1 MSELSE
7 LRKYLRALLRW
18 WWLVVAAIGVATGLS
33 YVNTSRQPRV
43 YEATA
48 TVIVGQS
55 FNVIDPSSTDLET
68 SSRLAYT
75 YSLIIRRQPVM
86 QGVVDALELE
96 QSWRELRSN
105 VQVYVIPNT
114 QLIEITTRGESTTLA
129 RQIADEVAHQL
140 ILQSPTTLGREEDE
154 ESESRKFV
162 TQRIKRLQEKIN
174 EGQAEIDQ
182 LEETMINAGNPSE
195 KQALKREIADLEAI
209 VSAWENNYSR
219 YLAFVE
225 NEESSNVVA
234 VIEPAQA
241 RSTPV
246 SPDLQMNLLLAA
258 ALGAVLGLALV
269 FLLDNIDDTL
279 KTEEELEAA
288 LGLLPLGTVNLIKA
302 RTEGEKLIH
311 SQNPFSQA
319 SEAYR
324 MIRSNLQFLKV
335 NKKEVK
341 TILIASAGSGEGKS
355 LTAANL
361 AIVMAQARYETI
373 LVDADLRQPKQHEI
387 FDLPQHGGLTELL
400 RPGDEDLDELIGE
413 HLKKTTVERLEVL
426 NSGARPPNPSELL
439 GSERMKEILDRLA
452 ARADVIILDGMP
464 LLPVAD
470 SVVLSTQVNGVLL
483 VADAGKT
490 RRADLRKALNKLNK
504 AGVHI
509 LGGILNRT
517 PGKMALYRG
526 KGYEGKEA
534 PAQLERPAA
543 TD

>member
-18 WWLVVAAIGVATGLS
+18 WWLVLAATLLATAVS
-33 YVNTSRQPRV
+33 YLHTSRQPKV
-43 YEATA
+43 YEATV

-55 FNVIDPSSTDLET
+55 FNVIDPNSTDLET

-75 YSLIIRRQPVM
+75 YSLIIRRQPIM
-86 QGVVDALELE
+86 QGVVDELDLELG
-96 QSWRELRSN
+96 WRQLRSN

-114 QLIEITTRGESTTLA
+114 QLIEITTRGESTTQA
-129 RQIADEVAHQL
+129 QSVADEVARQL
-140 ILQSPTTLGREEDE
+140 ILQSPTTLRTEDN

-162 TQRIKRLQEKIN
+162 SQRIQRLQQKID
-174 EGQAEIDQ
+174 EGQAEIDE

-195 KQALKREIADLEAI
+195 KQALKREIADMEAI

-225 NEESSNVVA
+225 NEESSNVVGI
-234 VIEPAQA
+234 IEPAQA
-241 RSTPV
+241 RNSPI

-258 ALGAVLGLALV
+258 ALGAVAGLALV
-269 FLLDNIDDTL
+269 FVLDNIDDTL
-279 KTEEELEAA
+279 KTEEELEAE
-288 LGLLPLGTVNLIKA
+288 LGLTPLGTVNLIKA
-302 RTEGEKLIH
+302 RTVAEKLIH
-311 SQNPFSQA
+311 TQNPFSQA

-335 NKKEVK
+335 NKNDLK
-341 TILIASAGSGEGKS
+341 TVMVASAGSGEGKS

-361 AIVMAQARYETI
+361 AIVMAQAKYKTI

-387 FDLPQHGGLTELL
+387 FELAQHGGLTELL
-400 RPGDEDLDELIGE
+400 RSTDKLQEEMLAE
-413 HLKKTTVERLEVL
+413 HLKKTSVEYLEVL
-426 NSGARPPNPSELL
+426 NSGPRPPNPSELL
-439 GSERMKEILDRLA
+439 GSDRMKEILDLLSGQ
-452 ARADVIILDGMP
+452 ADVVILDGMP

-470 SVVLSTQVNGVLL
+470 SVVLSRHVNGVLL

-490 RRADLRKALNKLNK
+490 RRADLRKALKKLSQ
-504 AGVHI
+504 AG
-509 LGGILNRT
+509 GGVMGAVLNRT

-526 KGYEGKEA
+526 KGYEGKEV
-534 PAQLERPAA
+534 PAQLESPPAA